1 MKKTTYLLIALYAIS
16 IIYAL
21 VQYFLLGEAL
31 ILSFLNSVGVF
42 SIILFIIMILLI
54 LSGFGYFDVFGYTFK
69 KTYFMFTNKYN
80 KMNIENQEKYRSYYD
95 YTQFKEENRLHLR
108 PSFLLYIFGFIL
120 INLILSIL
128 YVYIIG

>member
-21 VQYFLLGEAL
+21 VQFFFLGQSFF
-31 ILSFLNSVGVF
+31 LSFLNSAGVF

-54 LSGFGYFDVFGYTFK
+54 LSGFGYFDVFGYSFK

-95 YTQFKEENRLHLR
+95 YTQFKAENRLVLR
-108 PSFLLYIFGFIL
+108 QSFILYIFGFIV
-120 INLILSIL
+120 INLILSII